1 MKRIWILTLVLVC
14 VCGLA
19 SFGMAATQIKDVD
32 SSHWAYKSVKL
43 LIEKGYM
50 SLYEDNTFRGDK
62 SVTRYQLAEIV
73 AKILEKIGE
82 GSTTVNPADV
92 TNIRQ
97 VTVEFRKELVEIAQ
111 NQNLFSTRVNQ
122 VEKNQVVMKEDIA
135 KAHQQILQL
144 IDQLALL
151 KELDAQLK
159 TTKGDVTKLQTL
171 IAQVEKNMAEG
182 LAFSVADLNKQID
195 DVKKQNAKEVEAL
208 KGENAALKEE
218 TAKLKEETATLTKEM
233 TKLQEETKQLQVET
247 GHLQEENTQMKKG
260 IQEVKDKYYQMV
272 YLFIGGFLISLFIR

>member
-1 MKRIWILTLVLVC
+1 MKRFWIPVLVMIC
-14 VCGLA
+14 VFGLA
-19 SFGMAATQIKDVD
+19 SVGMAATQIKDVD
-32 SSHWAYKSVKL
+32 PSHWAYKSVKL
-43 LIEKGYM
+43 LIDKGYM
-50 SLYEDNTFRGDK
+50 SLYEDSTFRGDK
-62 SVTRYQLAEIV
+62 TVSRYQLAEIV
-73 AKILEKIGE
+73 AQILEKIGE
-82 GSTTVNPADV
+82 GSTTVNPSDV

-111 NQNLFSTRVNQ
+111 NQNMFSTRVNQ
-122 VEKNQVVMKEDIA
+122 VEKNQVVMKEDVA

-159 TTKGDVTKLQTL
+159 TTKGDVTKLQNL

-195 DVKKQNAKEVEAL
+195 DVKKQNAADVQAL
-208 KGENAALKEE
+208 QAENAKLKDETTKLKAE
-218 TAKLKEETATLTKEM
+218 TAKLNQDTG
-233 TKLQEETKQLQVET
+233 KLQEETKQLQT
-247 GHLQEENTQMKKG
+247 QTTQLQEENEQMKKDLKK
-260 IQEVKDKYYQMV
+260 VNDKYYQMV